1 MIVIILSFAILGNV
15 FGNYDAY
22 FRKSPSPWSHGVD
35 DYHQGDDWWYDL
47 GGQNSYASDYLYA
60 TSPYYSWF
68 KNAQQQYDMFAPAL
82 HVGKINRGLFSNPE
96 LNLPADRAFGD
107 PYHSDFHAHEMSSG
121 AFEYRPR
128 GQKIVARKVDVDAGI
143 AKHVGDII
151 RLPLPVFVRH
161 GTLLVST
168 PKEKRA
174 NPHDACSV
182 YPNPCSVFP
191 AKPKCSHN
199 WKTNL
204 AECSGATNLK
214 LVLRW
219 IDSIDDDYENNV
231 NLGIVPSL
239 NYDGSQCD
247 EESVLYPG
255 NNGNAGCGATIGA
268 NNKANYPNEAK
279 EVAFLGTVDVDGTNR
294 QDYSYAVFAR
304 QLSTYNN
311 LQEGRLQLTV
321 FEQAKDGSYIAVQ
334 HITVPDG
341 ATINKQGKKVYFFG
355 CLRPYAN
362 KIEMKNIGFYNLHQ
376 NIKDTGYTVL
386 DSELC
391 EKLRTIH
398 H

>member
-1 MIVIILSFAILGNV
+1 MIVIILPFAIIGNV

-35 DYHQGDDWWYDL
+35 DDHQGDDWWYDL

-107 PYHSDFHAHEMSSG
+107 AYHSDFHADEMSSG

-151 RLPLPVFVRH
+151 RLPLSVFVKKD
-161 GTLLVST
+161 GTLLVSA

-174 NPHDACSV
+174 NPHDACSI

-199 WKTNL
+199 FKNNL

-219 IDSIDDDYENNV
+219 IAPDNTGNQV
-231 NLGIVPSL
+231 NLGIKPSL

-247 EESVLYPG
+247 SVPVLYPG
-255 NNGNAGCGATIGA
+255 YAGCGATMGA
-268 NNKANYPNEAK
+268 DKVAFYPNDAGK
-279 EVAFLGTVDVDGTNR
+279 EVAFLGTVDEDGTNR

-304 QLSTYNN
+304 QLSSDYN
-311 LQEGRLQLTV
+311 LQQGRLQLTV
-321 FEQAKDGSYIAVQ
+321 YEQAKDGNYNAVQ

-341 ATINKQGKKVYFFG
+341 ATINKQGKKVYFIG
-355 CLRPYAN
+355 CLRPSAN
-362 KIEMKNIGFYNLHQ
+362 KIAMEGIGFYEINQ
-376 NIKDTGYTVL
+376 NIKNTGYTVL
-386 DSELC
+386 DPELC